1 MPGSSPTPSGAQW
14 VGSYFPG
21 MNIGYDASS
30 GMGSIPLPGG
40 AVSFDTKN
48 YPVVNGRTQ
57 MTPDQVN
64 GLMNTA
70 PYDPNAGVNQA
81 GLGQFMGMMQGAM
94 SPYESALKAQEQ
106 QQAGF
111 YNDLAGSQV
120 NQAQAAGDTARNNL
134 QTDEGNQWQSAAS
147 SGQGRGVGGGLSAYE
162 QSKVSKDYAP
172 QFESLEQN
180 QAANIGNIRLQ
191 ASQAIQALQ
200 SQGLTEDAQNLSSLT
215 EQGIGWLQ
223 TTASATQQERDAV
236 LNRLIQETQNAT
248 QNQQFEE
255 SQKQQQQ
262 QFQQSQQQQQAQFE
276 YPYSHTTPYDLAYI
290 NMQTGKDSPTALK
303 QQSQQATGSAE
314 QTIAYQANSLA
325 GQYTA
330 AYKKQYGHDPTAAD
344 MTKIQQQV
352 MKQIQNGYI
361 TQNTGAW
368 TTAGV
373 SPDDMANY
381 AAQVLGQPSP
391 YKGTIGQVPT
401 SDTTI
406 MSQAVKLAQ
415 TDPNWLSAT
424 TPAEQQA
431 IINQYAQMLQ
441 NQGSTP

>member
-1 MPGSSPTPSGAQW
+1 MSVNLNAKGGIAPFTGAGAVPTTPPLPGQTATPASTPPYPSTSQVPSGAQW

-64 GLMNTA
+64 GLVNAA

-81 GLGQFMGMMQGAM
+81 GLGQFLGMMQGAM

-106 QQAGF
+106 QQAGM
-111 YNDLAGSQV
+111 YNDLANSQV
-120 NQAQAAGDTARNNL
+120 NQAQAAGDTARTNL

-172 QFESLEQN
+172 QFENLEQN
-180 QAANIGNIRLQ
+180 QAASIGNIRLQ

-200 SQGLTEDAQNLSSLT
+200 SQGKTEDAQNLSSLMS
-215 EQGIGWLQ
+215 QGIGWLQ

-236 LNRLIQETQNAT
+236 LNRLTQETQNAT

-255 SQKQQQQ
+255 SQAQQQQ
-262 QFQQSQQQQQAQFE
+262 QFM
-276 YPYSHTTPYDLAYI
+276 YPYSHTTPYDQAYI
-290 NMQTGKDSPTALK
+290 DMETGKNSPTQQK
-303 QQSQQATGSAE
+303 QQAAQQMGSAQSDISKTIYALRAKGVSENDSVQQAV
-314 QTIAYQANSLA
+314 AYIMKNA
-325 GQYTA
+325 GQYTSE
-330 AYKKQYGHDPTAAD
+330 GIDPN
-344 MTKIQQQV
+344 MLINYVYQ
-352 MKQIQNGYI
+352 M
-361 TQNTGAW
+361 
-368 TTAGV
+368 AGM
-373 SPDDMANY
+373 PA
-381 AAQVLGQPSP
+381 P
-391 YKGTIGQVPT
+391 YKGATP
-401 SDTTI
+401 D
-406 MSQAVKLAQ
+406 Q
-415 TDPNWLSAT
+415 TPSA
-424 TPAEQQA
+424 
-431 IINQYAQMLQ
+431 
-441 NQGSTP
+441 GSSGSGYSVS